1 MNKYYI
7 QQIFSTI
14 FYLSNKIQVQGDKLD
29 KRITVRQWMVLLTIL
44 HLPENNASYS
54 RIADKMGCT
63 KQNVKHIIDS
73 LQKKNYV
80 ILEKNEKDKRA
91 INIKI
96 TTECSEIMKEYYKN
110 GDKYLKNIFSNFE
123 EKELKTLWE
132 SLKKIANYDGSN
144 WTGYEEIVNIGGKPN
159 EKQL

>member
-14 FYLSNKIQVQGDKLD
+14 FYLSNKIQVQGDKMD
-29 KRITVRQWMVLLTIL
+29 ERITVRQWMVLLTIL
-44 HLPENNASYS
+44 HLPEDNASYS
-54 RIADKMGCT
+54 QIADKMGCT

-80 ILEKNEKDKRA
+80 FLEKNEKDKRA

-96 TTECSEIMKEYYKN
+96 TKECREIMEEYYEKGN
-110 GDKYLKNIFSNFE
+110 EFLKNMFGNFE
-123 EKELKTLWE
+123 EKELENLWE
-132 SLKKIANYDGSN
+132 LLKKIANYDGSN
-144 WTGYEEIVNIGGKPN
+144 WTGYEERVNIGGRK
-159 EKQL
+159 